1 MGNTFKNLWNQ
12 VGFILSRIQ
21 YLFKGL
27 ETCNIDNFDFG
38 IIMIGKIDKILK
50 ISKTN
55 LMLS

>member
-27 ETCNIDNFDFG
+27 ETCIIDNFDFG